1 MIRINLLA
9 VRRAKKRD
17 AGERQLVVMG
27 MAVMVAVA
35 AMAFFYVGATG
46 ELDGLKRA
54 NASVRSDIDR
64 LKADLGDYDKIKDQR
79 QELLK
84 QQKTIQAL
92 QAGRTGP
99 LYLMRELSAFYEA
112 FRTGTAPSVAPLA
125 LQYGDFALWQRDV
138 LRGERLE
145 SLLSYWRDQLR
156 DAPAV
161 LEMPTDRPRPAT
173 PNFEGDTRARLLSL
187 SLLERLRALA
197 RANDATLFMTLLA
210 AFDILLSRYSG
221 QDDVVVGSPI
231 AGRAHEGAPTQP
243 NPGRFW
249 KIST

>member
-17 AGERQLVVMG
+17 AGERQLVFMG

-54 NASVRSDIDR
+54 NSSVRSDIDR

-99 LYLMRELSAFYEA
+99 LFLMREMSEILTANKGPTFDRASYE
-112 FRTGTAPSVAPLA
+112 
-125 LQYGDFALWQRDV
+125 
-138 LRGERLE
+138 
-145 SLLSYWRDQLR
+145 
-156 DAPAV
+156 
-161 LEMPTDRPRPAT
+161 
-173 PNFEGDTRARLLSL
+173 
-187 SLLERLRALA
+187 ERLRRDPNIGFNASWDTRRVWLDSFEEKEGKVRIKGA
-197 RANDATLFMTLLA
+197 AKSNEDVAEFLKRLQLSLFFSEVAPESTSQIAAAAGATTSVKHV
-210 AFDILLSRYSG
+210 AFNLTAK
-221 QDDVVVGSPI
+221 VVY
-231 AGRAHEGAPTQP
+231 
-243 NPGRFW
+243 
-249 KIST
+249 